1 VEAMVAVIITI
12 IIIATT
18 PRTILFTNIIRTTE
32 KIIDEITTKM
42 EVKALVIIIVTIIDV
57 G

>member
-1 VEAMVAVIITI
+1 MVAVIITI